1 MAPSAYISV
10 ITIKRSISLSNCIYI
25 SSASSRMRI
34 KDYLLSSHCIC
45 NRYLCLLVYTFQVK
59 LNSFAECFF
68 LFDMN
73 NEKKNTFINDL
84 SRRVSGLVVK
94 YLQNNIKNQNALLF
108 FGSKV
113 AIWPF
118 VQTHIHILHKR
129 LNPALEYRHMC
140 SHYHISLCEN

>member
-1 MAPSAYISV
+1 M
-10 ITIKRSISLSNCIYI
+10 
-25 SSASSRMRI
+25 
-34 KDYLLSSHCIC
+34 
-45 NRYLCLLVYTFQVK
+45 LVYTFQVK

-113 AIWPF
+113 AI
-118 VQTHIHILHKR
+118 
-129 LNPALEYRHMC
+129 
-140 SHYHISLCEN
+140 